1 MSMSKA
7 SFAAQQTVIAASEG
21 QEALLVGLR
30 VHIRFG
36 LQQETAGF
44 KMAFISS
51 RQVQWSPFTMKPNQ
65 MSMSKASFAEQQ
77 TEIAAR

>member
-36 LQQETAGF
+36 LQQETADV
-44 KMAFISS
+44 KTAI
-51 RQVQWSPFTMKPNQ
+51 
-65 MSMSKASFAEQQ
+65 
-77 TEIAAR
+77 